1 MIINGYPVGL
11 PLMFLDN
18 LTLLLQ
24 IISKTKPKNSLPI
37 NGEDSMCPTRPRA
50 FVTATCEEC
59 SMTRIKLFFLIE
71 KLSNIYAQSLL
82 KHHKTGNTLYVFAGH
97 RN

>member
-1 MIINGYPVGL
+1 
-11 PLMFLDN
+11 
-18 LTLLLQ
+18 
-24 IISKTKPKNSLPI
+24 
-37 NGEDSMCPTRPRA
+37 
-50 FVTATCEEC
+50 
-59 SMTRIKLFFLIE
+59 MTRIKLFFLIE